1 MRRSAM
7 SRRALLAVLGL
18 AACGGGGTTTPPP
31 PPPPPATSTPT
42 SIVLSQST
50 LALDDTA
57 SVQLRATVMDQAGK
71 AMASPPALQWTSAD
85 TSLAKVD
92 GTGMVTGRR
101 AGEVEIV
108 ATGAGLRAAA
118 RATVRAVP
126 ASLTLVSGDAQGAGT
141 GASLADSLVVLVAD
155 RHGKGIGGVTVAFQ
169 VASGGGSLSRASAVT
184 GGDGLAKTAWTL
196 GAGLASNRVTA
207 SAGTLPAISF
217 VATATASSL
226 IPASGGTL
234 ADAAG
239 EVKLVFPAGAL
250 AEDTRITV
258 STVETAD
265 GRVVPGTI
273 HDFGPAGTRFSQPVQ
288 LSIAYDPALV
298 PSGTPESKLRLHLWT
313 GDGWERVPGS
323 TVDVASDVVTGP
335 VRHFSRYAAAP
346 SDAPAEVAVSIQA
359 DVSKTAVAS
368 ASVEVSGAGIDAP
381 VRAALTVS
389 GGMAGGTV
397 LVPEGADR
405 RFVVRAHDA
414 KGVETHRGS
423 AVVSISSGNTSLNVT
438 LAALDG
444 SVPIVARIG
453 TYVLAIS
460 PATPTLRVGETLQ
473 MAATATDAGGAPI
486 ADPAF
491 TWASSNPSVA
501 QVDAA
506 GRVLARYPGTVR
518 IVANY
523 QGLAV
528 AASLTV
534 NP

>member
-1 MRRSAM
+1 MDRRVS
-7 SRRALLAVLGL
+7 ALLVVLGL

-31 PPPPPATSTPT
+31 PPTPPVTSTPT

-50 LALDDTA
+50 LSLDDTA
-57 SVQLRATVMDQAGK
+57 SVQLQATVMDQAGK
-71 AMASPPALQWTSAD
+71 AMASPPALQWSSAD

-108 ATGAGLRAAA
+108 AALAGLRAAA

-126 ASLTLVSGDAQGAGT
+126 SSLTRVSGDAQGAGT

-155 RHGKGIGGVTVAFQ
+155 RHGRGIAGVTVGFQ
-169 VASGGGSLSRASAVT
+169 VASGGGSVSRPSAVT
-184 GGDGLAKTAWTL
+184 GADGLAKTAWTL
-196 GAGLASNRVTA
+196 GAGLANNRVTA
-207 SAGTLPAISF
+207 TAGTLPAVSF

-226 IPASGGTL
+226 VPASGGTL
-234 ADAAG
+234 AAG

-250 AEDTRITV
+250 AQATRITV

-265 GRVVPGTI
+265 ARMVPGTI
-273 HDFGPAGTRFSQPVQ
+273 HDFGPAGTSFAQPVQ

-298 PSGTPESKLRLHLWT
+298 PSGNPEGKLRLHLWS
-313 GDGWERVPGS
+313 GYGWDRVPGS
-323 TVDVASDVVTGP
+323 WVDVAANVVTGP
-335 VRHFSRYAAAP
+335 AYHFSRYAVGP
-346 SDAPAEVAVSIQA
+346 SDAPIEVAVSIQA

-368 ASVEVSGAGIDAP
+368 ALVEVTAADLDEALDAP
-381 VRAALTVS
+381 LTVS
-389 GGMAGGTV
+389 GGMASGT
-397 LVPEGADR
+397 LRVPEGAGR

-414 KGVETHRGS
+414 NGVETHRGS
-423 AVVSISSGNTSLNVT
+423 AVASLSSANPTSLNVT

-453 TYVLAIS
+453 TYVLTIS

-473 MAATATDAGGAPI
+473 MAASATDASGAPV
-486 ADPAF
+486 ASPAF
-491 TWASSNPSVA
+491 TWASSNPSLA